1 ELLARWPHL
10 QTAQAQSGDMAT
22 VAVPLLSDQRVL
34 GVFYL
39 AFRTVRRFSDDDRAF
54 LTTLGRQ
61 CALAL
66 VRADLYEH
74 ERRARGEA
82 EAAKQRAT
90 FLAEASRSLAGS
102 LDYSATLRNVT
113 QLVVPTLAD
122 WCGVYLLDDSQDIQ
136 LLAVAHQDPA
146 KVELAYE
153 LHRRYPPA
161 LSAPSGVGA
170 VLRTGQAE
178 LVAEVADAML
188 VAVARDAEHV
198 ELLRTIG

>member
-39 AFRTVRRFSDDDRAF
+39 AFRTVRRFSDDDRGF

-74 ERRARGEA
+74 EHQARGEA

-90 FLAEASRSLAGS
+90 FLAEASRILAGS
-102 LDYSATLRNVT
+102 LDYPTTLPNVA
-113 QLVVPTLAD
+113 QLAVPPLTD
-122 WCGVYLLDDSQDIQ
+122 WCGVYRLDDQPNIQ
-136 LLAVAHQDPA
+136 LL
-146 KVELAYE
+146 
-153 LHRRYPPA
+153 HR
-161 LSAPSGVGA
+161 
-170 VLRTGQAE
+170 
-178 LVAEVADAML
+178 
-188 VAVARDAEHV
+188 
-198 ELLRTIG
+198 